1 MNKTKHIQ
9 LLLTGLLFACSL
21 QAQTLFHSHGTLPA
35 GLVGKPED
43 RAKKQI
49 DARKAQ
55 GDLLDEAESA
65 FIYLTEYSFASF
77 AASGRLTT
85 GDSLSNYA
93 GRILDKLLV
102 KDPKLRKKIT
112 IYTLR
117 STEVNAFMMAN
128 GALLLSTGLMAHIEN
143 EAQLAFILSHEVV
156 HFRERHNL
164 QGFRNRQRA
173 ENTYFDP
180 MAGVLRFTRELEL
193 EADEEGV
200 KIFRASGY
208 ALHEGY
214 AALKLLEHHDW
225 SFGQVPM
232 YPTFFEHG
240 DYRFPES
247 YTLNTIAEVE
257 KDDAERDESRSTH
270 PGLDKRLRV
279 IAPLLGDTAM
289 RTPLF
294 QISENGF
301 WYLQDLCRREVIN
314 LYLEERNYPEAIYGA
329 YVLLHKDSTDLFARE
344 VIGKSLYNLAIYYS
358 ESEFYRLP
366 KIFIYEQS
374 SLFENNGDDE
384 PDYTMQ
390 GPEEVP
396 GECQRLVHFFHKLH
410 GFEWTVLALDW
421 NWKLNVSSGYEEK
434 NNRRCLHLM
443 EILKAWQNLDPRDFS
458 SKAFSP
464 VDSTQADD
472 YKSTSDITSSRM
484 PKVSPQK
491 ISEKI
496 SDQYKDKRF
505 YTLSEFQEFREEL
518 KKEIDDEIR
527 DRKKELL
534 TDPSLLVKYN
544 GNFTPADSSAKPDLV
559 YFYYR
564 YAFVNYQKADDKFRL
579 NFEDVRESHRANPY
593 EDFDVVERSKADK
606 YSGNGLGSSRIAVM
620 DPQFY
625 WLSEVK
631 RTMEFDYDP
640 SKSGKIA
647 PQQMRALE
655 SAAKG
660 MRIEMLLMSP
670 EKMDSLDSADYT
682 TYCMLKAWLNE
693 RGDLGGNSLS
703 ENLAFNSLGD
713 SIAKRLGTP
722 YVMLSYA
729 TNKHVKRVRN
739 PPLYVFGLLVP
750 FVNVPVLIY
759 GLIPNNYTRLTTI
772 VYDLRTGETA
782 MLYQEVH
789 HSKASELNMN
799 MHFNSVFKKLKQPK
813 SE

>member
-1 MNKTKHIQ
+1 MSQTKHFQ
-9 LLLTGLLFACSL
+9 LLLIGLLFACSL
-21 QAQTLFHSHGTLPA
+21 QAQTLFHSHGTLPSA
-35 GLVGKPED
+35 LVGKPEV

-49 DARKAQ
+49 DARKAE
-55 GDLLDEAESA
+55 GDLIDEAESA

-77 AASGRLTT
+77 AGSGRLST
-85 GDSLSNYA
+85 GDSVSNYA
-93 GRILDKLLV
+93 GRILDKLLA

-112 IYTLR
+112 VYTLR

-128 GALLLSTGLMAHIEN
+128 GALLLSTGLIAHIEN

-180 MAGVLRFTRELEL
+180 MAGVLRFTRDLEL

-200 KIFRASGY
+200 KIFRAYGY

-214 AALKLLEHHDW
+214 SALKLLEHHDW

-294 QISENGF
+294 QISESGF
-301 WYLQDLCRREVIN
+301 RYLQDLCRREVIN

-329 YVLLHKDSTDLFARE
+329 YVLLHKDSNDIFARD
-344 VIGKSLYNLAIYYS
+344 VIGKSLYNLAVYYS
-358 ESEFYRLP
+358 ESEFYQLP
-366 KIFIYEQS
+366 NIFIYEQS
-374 SLFENNGDDE
+374 SLFANNSSDE

-421 NWKLNVSSGYEEK
+421 NWKLNVNSGYEEK
-434 NNRRCLHLM
+434 NNQRCLHLM
-443 EILKAWQNLDPRDFS
+443 EILKAWQYLEPRDFS
-458 SKAFSP
+458 SKAYSP
-464 VDSTQADD
+464 VDSAQADD
-472 YKSTSDITSSRM
+472 YKSTNDLTSSRL
-484 PKVSPQK
+484 PKVSVKK

-496 SDQYKDKRF
+496 TDQYKDRRF

-518 KKEIDDEIR
+518 QKEIDEKVAER
-527 DRKKELL
+527 QKELL
-534 TDPSLLVKYN
+534 DDQALLVKYK
-544 GNFTPADSSAKPDLV
+544 GKYTPADTSVKVDSV

-564 YAFVNYQKADDKFRL
+564 YAFVNYMGADNKFRL
-579 NFEDVRESHRANPY
+579 NFEDVRESHRTNPY
-593 EDFDVVERSKADK
+593 EDFDVVARTTADK
-606 YSGNGLGSSRIAVM
+606 NSRYGLGSSRIAVM

-625 WLSEVK
+625 WLGEIK
-631 RTMEFDYDP
+631 RSMEFDYDP
-640 SKSGKIA
+640 SKSAAIA
-647 PQQMRALE
+647 PQQMRAME
-655 SAAKG
+655 SAGKAMK
-660 MRIEMLLMSP
+660 MEMLYMIP
-670 EKMDSLDSADYT
+670 ERMDSLDSTDFS

-693 RGDLGGNSLS
+693 RGDLGSNSLS
-703 ENLAFNSLGD
+703 ENMAFNSLGD

-722 YVMLSYA
+722 YVMLNYV
-729 TNKHVKRVRN
+729 TTKHVKRVRN
-739 PPLYVFGLLVP
+739 PPLYVLGLLVP
-750 FVNVPVLIY
+750 FVNIPVLIY
-759 GLIPNNYTRLTTI
+759 GLIPNNNTQLTTV
-772 VYDLRTGETA
+772 VYDLNTGDTV
-782 MLYQEVH
+782 MLYQEVTKG
-789 HSKASELNMN
+789 KANEMK
-799 MHFNSVFKKLKQPK
+799 MMQYFNSVFKKTKQPR

>member
-1 MNKTKHIQ
+1 MKQYRILIP
-9 LLLTGLLFACSL
+9 LLLLLSIAAP
-21 QAQTLFHSHGTLPA
+21 AQTLFHSHGTLPA

-77 AASGRLTT
+77 AASGRLST
-85 GDSLSNYA
+85 GDSVSNYA
-93 GRILDKLLV
+93 GRILDKLLA

-257 KDDAERDESRSTH
+257 KDDVERDESRSTH

-294 QISENGF
+294 QISESGF
-301 WYLQDLCRREVIN
+301 RYLQDLCRREVIN

-329 YVLLHKDSTDLFARE
+329 YVLLHKDSTDIFARE

-421 NWKLNVSSGYEEK
+421 NWQLNVSSGYAEE
-434 NNRRCLHLM
+434 NNTRCRNLM
-443 EILKAWQNLDPRDFS
+443 EILKAWQYLDPRDFS
-458 SKAFSP
+458 NKAYSP
-464 VDSTQADD
+464 FDSTQADD
-472 YKSTSDITSSRM
+472 FKSAGDLTSSRQ
-484 PKVSPQK
+484 PKVSSSK

-496 SDQYKDKRF
+496 RDQYKDKRF
-505 YTLSEFQEFREEL
+505 YTLSEFEEFRERL
-518 KKEIDDEIR
+518 KDEIEDEIA
-527 DRKKELL
+527 DRQKELL
-534 TDPSLLVKYN
+534 TDKSLLVKYT
-544 GNFTPADSSAKPDLV
+544 GNSTSADTSVIPDLV

-564 YAFVNYQKADDKFRL
+564 YAFVDYMKANDKFNL

-593 EDFDVVERSKADK
+593 EDFDVVARSNTDK
-606 YSGNGLGSSRIAVM
+606 YSSNGLGSSRIAVM

-625 WLSEVK
+625 WLSEIK
-631 RTMEFDYDP
+631 RSMEFDYDAT
-640 SKSGKIA
+640 KSAKIA

-655 SAAKG
+655 SSGKA
-660 MRIEMLLMSP
+660 MRMEMLYMIP
-670 EKMDSLDSADYT
+670 ERMDSLDSADYT
-682 TYCMLKAWLNE
+682 TYCMLKSWLNE
-693 RGDLGGNSLS
+693 RGDLGGNALS
-703 ENLAFNSLGD
+703 ENTAFNSLGD
-713 SIAKRLGTP
+713 SIAQRLGTP

-739 PPLYVFGLLVP
+739 PPMFIFGLLVP

-759 GLIPNNYTRLTTI
+759 GLIPNNNTRFTTI
-772 VYDLRTGETA
+772 VYDLRTGETV
-782 MLYQEVH
+782 MLYQEILK
-789 HSKASELNMN
+789 SKTSELNMTL
-799 MHFNSVFKKLKQPK
+799 HFNSVFKKVKQPK